1 MATQQSSATMP
12 RVQVRPAAPP
22 VGRRLRGLI
31 ETRPAMI
38 RLSGALVVLATLLF
52 GLVCGADYLDLR
64 QAVQTVGRDSEPSI
78 VAAEHIRATLA
89 DAHGAAV
96 NAFLTG
102 EADAGANW
110 TSYRRDMDDVHNS
123 LVEAAEN
130 ITYGDEERQPILTV
144 MTGIGQYERLV
155 GQARGHARPEAKADL
170 DAADTLMSSTI
181 LPAASALD
189 QANFQHLT
197 ATYDSHRQ
205 RFFEAR
211 AVTVVLGLLTLAALG
226 WSQFYLAA
234 RTRRLLNAGL
244 LAAAVVLAGF
254 TIYSLSALSATEAAL
269 RLAKQDAFDSVHA
282 LWKARAVAYEANTD
296 ESLLLYD
303 RGDKAV
309 QDNRT
314 TVFTKQAQAIAAGD
328 IDQDLQEAAANRKF
342 GGFLGDELANITF
355 PGERDAAL
363 ATLGAWARYLR
374 IDGQIRLLDAQTR
387 AADALALHIGA
398 KPEQASGAFLQFDQ
412 ALGKTLDINQREFDR
427 AIDQAFA
434 LLTPYPYALAGA
446 LLLIILATLAG
457 LKPRLDEY
465 RF

>member
-1 MATQQSSATMP
+1 MASPKSSATLP
-12 RVQVRPAAPP
+12 RVQTHAPTLP

-31 ETRPAMI
+31 ETRPAMV
-38 RLSGALVVLATLLF
+38 RLSGALVILATLLF
-52 GLVCGADYLDLR
+52 GLGCYGDYLDLR
-64 QAVQTVGRDSEPSI
+64 QAVQTVGRDAVPSI

-102 EADAGANW
+102 EPDSGANW
-110 TSYRRDMDDVHNS
+110 TSYRRDMEDVHKS
-123 LVEAAEN
+123 LVTAAEN
-130 ITYGDEERQPILTV
+130 ITYGEEEQQPILTV
-144 MTGIGQYERLV
+144 MAGIGQYERLV
-155 GQARGHARPEAKADL
+155 GQARGHAKTEAKADL

-181 LPAASALD
+181 LLAAGALD
-189 QANFQHLT
+189 QANFRHLT

-205 RFFEAR
+205 RFAQAR
-211 AVTVVLGLLTLAALG
+211 AVTILLGLLALAALG

-234 RTRRLLNAGL
+234 RMRRLLNGGL
-244 LAAAVVLAGF
+244 LAAAIVLVGF
-254 TIYSLSALSATEAAL
+254 TIYGLSALSATEEAL

-296 ESLLLYD
+296 ESLLLFD

-309 QDNRT
+309 QDNRMA
-314 TVFTKQAQAIAAGD
+314 VFTMQAQSIAAGD
-328 IDQDLQEAAANRKF
+328 IDQDLQAAAANRKF

-355 PGERDAAL
+355 AGEREAAL
-363 ATLGAWARYLR
+363 ATLQAWARYLR
-374 IDGQIRLLDAQTR
+374 LDAQIRQLDGQSR

-398 KPEQASGAFLQFDQ
+398 KPEQANGAFGQFDQ

-427 AIDQAFA
+427 AVDQAFA
-434 LLTPYPYALAGA
+434 RLAPYPYVLAGA
-446 LLLIILATLAG
+446 LLLIIIATIAG